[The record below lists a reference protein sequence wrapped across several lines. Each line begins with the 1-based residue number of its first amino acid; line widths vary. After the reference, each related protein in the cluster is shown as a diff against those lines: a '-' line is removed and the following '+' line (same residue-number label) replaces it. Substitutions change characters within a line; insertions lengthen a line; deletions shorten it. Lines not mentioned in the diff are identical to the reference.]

1 MYIMRH
7 LYILFSILLSG
18 FLIQNVNAQ
27 EVDKNPLSELKFR
40 NIGPAGM
47 SGRITAIDVNL
58 RDKDHIY
65 VGSASGGIWESK
77 NGGITWDPIFDDQ
90 STLSIGA
97 LEINQAN
104 PSEIWAGTGEGNPR
118 NSHNSGAGVFK
129 TVDGGKTW
137 KCMGLEETKL
147 IHRVIVNSD
156 NPNTVLVGAMGSA
169 WGASPHR
176 GVYKTTD
183 GGLTWK
189 KTLYIGDNVG
199 IADMVVDPSNPNK
212 IIAAMWEFG
221 RKPWTFN
228 SGGKGSGMYI
238 SYDAGETWKKIT
250 NKEGLPKGNLGR
262 MGLAF
267 APSNPS
273 LVYALIEAKKNGL
286 YKSTDGGENWTLVST
301 KDIGNRPFYYAE
313 IYVDPLNE
321 NRIYNLWSYVSKSED
336 GGKTFKTIMD
346 YSNNIHPD
354 HHAFW
359 IDPDDSNYLIN
370 GNDGGLNI
378 SRDGSKTWRFVT
390 NLPVGQFYHV
400 NVDDDFPYNVYGGM
414 QDNGSWA
421 GPGFVLRRGG
431 ITNYD
436 WQELYFGD
444 GFDVAPR
451 KDDSRYG
458 YAMSQQGYVGHYDKV
473 TGRTEFIRPQDPE
486 GRILRFHWNAALALD
501 PFDDKSVYFGSQF
514 VHKSSNGG
522 KSWTTISEDLTTND
536 SVKIAAS
543 RVTGGLTK
551 DVTGAENYGSILC
564 IAPSPHDKDV
574 IWAGTDDGEIQVT
587 RNGGESWTK
596 VNTRLP
602 GMPKNAWVPQIV
614 HSKINKG
621 ETFIVV
627 NNYRQNDWSAHLYRT
642 KDGGATFQRIINDKD
657 VGGFVCSVMQDSK
670 EEKLLFAGTD
680 VGLYYSLNGG
690 DKWTKWDKALPSV
703 QVRDIAYQERFDDLV
718 LGTFGRSFWILDDL
732 APLRE
737 MAQSANVLDK
747 DFKVF
752 KPGTAYLT
760 SNKSYQGVRF
770 VGQGDFKGE
779 NRPSGALLTV
789 WNKPKDKSSEND
801 DAVAQSEKGKDIKK
815 NSHKKRLKGKAK
827 ELAAGKAKESAES
840 EAGSDNKKGKDK
852 GKDKVTIMVIDAE
865 GDTIRTFKRKLKEG
879 MNRLSWRPDAKGVE
893 FPRRN
898 EPKEKREPGGS
909 MILPGDYKM
918 VFNYLEHKD
927 STTLTVKLDPRSDE
941 SIYDPV
947 AKRAAIKQFYAKV
960 EKVTEAFNNLKDAKK
975 SMALYDKIIAVQE
988 DTIKKE
994 FKSLAKDIS
1003 GEIDSLMNLYI
1014 LPESDKPEYRY
1025 DDETVNNYLQ
1035 NARRFLGTST
1045 GAPTPNGA
1053 YAIKNAEAKS
1063 QEVLRGINAFFKE
1076 DWTDYVEKIKALPLD
1091 IFKTYEA
1098 IRLD

>member
-1 MYIMRH
+1 MYFMRH
-7 LYILFSILLSG
+7 LHIILFITLMG
-18 FLIQNVNAQ
+18 FTVQNVNAQ
-27 EVDKNPLSELKFR
+27 EADKNPISELKFR

-65 VGSASGGIWESK
+65 VGSASGGIWESH
-77 NGGITWDPIFDDQ
+77 NGGITWKPIFDEQ
-90 STLSIGA
+90 SVLSIGA
-97 LEINQAN
+97 LEINQNN

-129 TVDGGKTW
+129 TIDGGKTW
-137 KCMGLEETKL
+137 KCMGLEKTKL
-147 IHRVIVNSD
+147 IHRVIVNS
-156 NPNTVLVGAMGSA
+156 NNTNTVLVGAMGSA
-169 WGASPHR
+169 WGPSSDR

-189 KTLYIGDNVG
+189 KTLYVGDNVG
-199 IADMVVDPSNPNK
+199 IADMVADPSNPNK

-228 SGGKGSGMYI
+228 SGGKGSGMYV
-238 SYDAGETWKKIT
+238 SYDAGDTWKRIT
-250 NKEGLPKGNLGR
+250 EKEGLPKGDLGR

-273 LVYALIEAKKNGL
+273 IVYALIEAKKNGL
-286 YKSTDGGENWTLVST
+286 YKSTDGGEHWKLVST

-359 IDPDDSNYLIN
+359 IDPDDSNYLID

-378 SRDGSKTWRFVT
+378 SREGSKTWRFVT

-400 NVDDDFPYNVYGGM
+400 SVDNDFPYNVYGGM

-421 GPGFVLRRGG
+421 GPGFVLKRGG

-458 YAMSQQGYVGHYDKV
+458 YAMSQQGHVGQYDKV
-473 TGRTEFIRPQDPE
+473 TGRVEFIRPQDPD
-486 GRILRFHWNAALALD
+486 GAVLRFHWNAALALD
-501 PFDDKSVYFGSQF
+501 PFDDKAVYFGSQF
-514 VHKSSNGG
+514 VHKSLDGG
-522 KSWTTISEDLTTND
+522 KSWTIISDDLTTND
-536 SVKIAAS
+536 STMIAKS
-543 RVTGGLTK
+543 KVTGGLTK
-551 DVTGAENYGSILC
+551 DVTGAENPCSILC
-564 IAPSPHDKDV
+564 IAPSPHDEGV
-574 IWAGTDDGEIQVT
+574 IWVGTDDGNVQVT
-587 RNGGESWTK
+587 RNGGDSWTK
-596 VNTRLP
+596 LNSRLT
-602 GMPKNAWVPQIV
+602 GMPKGAWVPQIV

-627 NNYRQNDWSAHLYRT
+627 NNYRLNDWSAHLYRT

-657 VGGFVCSVMQDSK
+657 VGGFVCSVMQDPK

-680 VGLYYSLNGG
+680 VGLYYSLDGG
-690 DKWTKWDKALPSV
+690 GKWKKWDKGLPSV
-703 QVRDIAYQERFDDLV
+703 QVRDIAIQEDFDDIV
-718 LGTFGRSFWILDDL
+718 LGTFGRSFWILDDIK
-732 APLRE
+732 PLRE
-737 MAQSANVLDK
+737 MAGSKTDILK
-747 DFKVF
+747 EDFKVF

-760 SNKSYQGVRF
+760 SSRSYQGVRF
-770 VGQGDFKGE
+770 VGQGDFAGK
-779 NRPSGALLTV
+779 NRTAGALMTV
-789 WNKPKDKSSEND
+789 WNKPKDKSE
-801 DAVAQSEKGKDIKK
+801 AKEETET
-815 NSHKKRLKGKAK
+815 KKRKGDKKKGRQNKRKGEAKAK
-827 ELAAGKAKESAES
+827 VTSKVSLAKDEVVEDS
-840 EAGSDNKKGKDK
+840 KKGKDK
-852 GKDKVTIMVIDAE
+852 DKDKVTIMVLDAE
-865 GDTIRTFKRKLKEG
+865 GDTIRTFKRKLEEG
-879 MNRLSWRPDAKGVE
+879 MNRLSWRPEAKGVD

-918 VFNYLEHKD
+918 VFEYGDHKD
-927 STTLTVKLDPRSDE
+927 STTLTVMLDPREDQ

-947 AKRAAIKQFYAKV
+947 AKRAAIKQFYSKV
-960 EKVTEAFNNLKDAKK
+960 EKVTEAYNNLREAKK
-975 SMALYDKIIAVQE
+975 SMTLYDKIIEVQE
-988 DTIKKE
+988 DTVKKE
-994 FKSLAKDIS
+994 FKSLTKEIS
-1003 GEIDSLMNLYI
+1003 GELDSLMNLYM

-1045 GAPTPNGA
+1045 GAPTPNGE
-1053 YAIKNAEAKS
+1053 YAIKNAEAKA
-1063 QEVLRGINAFFKE
+1063 QEVLEGINAFFEE
-1076 DWTDYVEKIKALPLD
+1076 DWKSYVDKVKALPLD
-1091 IFKTYEA
+1091 IFKTYDA
-1098 IRLD
+1098 IRID